1 MDSFA
6 RELQRRLL
14 LRPLSSLRAERRAA
28 VAAVL
33 HLADPI
39 SLLLMVRAE
48 HPCDPWSGHIS
59 FPGGRCEAQ
68 EAPLDAA
75 LRELFEELGFR
86 LPHSSVL
93 GRLDDL
99 QAVAGRRIQPMVI
112 SPFVM
117 ACRESPSFQ
126 LDTSEVQ
133 STLWVPLKDLINPEH
148 RRTMEYSVNDQSKV
162 LPCVHYDGRVIWG
175 LTLRM
180 IDQLLSLLP
189 EGKAEFPESL
199 RRLSSQSAE
208 SWMRGA

>member
-14 LRPLSSLRAERRAA
+14 LRPLSNLRAERRAA

-33 HLADPI
+33 RLSDPI

-48 HPCDPWSGHIS
+48 HPCDPWSGQIS

-75 LRELFEELGFR
+75 LRELFEELGLR

-99 QAVAGRRIQPMVI
+99 QAVAGGRIQPMVI
-112 SPFVM
+112 SPFVL
-117 ACRESPSFQ
+117 ACRETPSFQ
-126 LDTSEVQ
+126 LDPSEVQ
-133 STLWVPLKDLINPEH
+133 STLWVPLKELINPEH
-148 RRTMEYSVNDQSKV
+148 RRTMEYSVNDQSKL
-162 LPCVHYDGRVIWG
+162 LPCVHFDGRVIWG

-189 EGKAEFPESL
+189 EGHGDFLEPS
-199 RRLSSQSAE
+199 RRQSSQGADS
-208 SWMRGA
+208 SMRGP